1 MNLRNLNWPL
11 MAVSLVVTLGIML
24 GMTYVVRQST
34 ESAPLR
40 KFYAT
45 HPEVRHAD
53 IQRDGDRYDI
63 TLTLGPVSDFRQ
75 AYSALDAGT
84 KAVLKDSKSYKLNIA
99 DGRNQ
104 ALVDDYYQLHF
115 GLQSGIATGDFNK
128 MASDFEA
135 RSKALGLDRSK
146 VWVDSN
152 RLYVQLEGHGG
163 YLYEVLPRLNQPAQT
178 VEGGSAA

>member
-1 MNLRNLNWPL
+1 MNLRNLKWPL
-11 MAVSLVVTLGIML
+11 VAVSLVVTLGVML
-24 GMTYVVRQST
+24 GMTYLVRQSM

-45 HPEVRHAD
+45 HPEVYRAD

-63 TLTLGPVSDFRQ
+63 TLTMGPVSDFRQ
-75 AYSALDAGT
+75 AYLALDAGT
-84 KAVLKDSKSYKLNIA
+84 RAVLKDSKAYTLHIA

-115 GLQSGIATGDFNK
+115 GLQSGIATGDFNT
-128 MASDFEA
+128 MAKDFDA
-135 RSKALGLDRSK
+135 RSQELGLNQSK
-146 VWVDSN
+146 VWVDSD

-163 YLYEVLPRLNQPAQT
+163 YLYEVLPRLNQPAQG